1 MGGSGSLLSGFQQH
15 MLAAAREMPLDYEHA
30 EVIESYSDH
39 SFAEAAISLLASEG
53 IEAVIHADDAGGELP
68 NLGFARGVRV
78 LVDKDNAERA
88 RMILD
93 AGSEEAD

>member
-1 MGGSGSLLSGFQQH
+1 MARYSSGSSNTCWLQPGD
-15 MLAAAREMPLDYEHA
+15 MPLDYEEE

-53 IEAVIHADDAGGELP
+53 IEAHIHADDAGGELP

-78 LVDKDNAERA
+78 LVAKQDAERA